1 MDLTFQKRLA
11 ADILKCGISR
21 VYIDPKALSEVEE
34 AITRADVRMLI
45 KRGLIKKLPKKG
57 NSRGRIKKRQA
68 QLRKGLRNGPGSRK
82 GTKYARLSRKER
94 WIKTIRA
101 LRDELRKL
109 KKEGKID
116 RRTYRKYYLYAKA
129 GMFKS
134 RAHLLLHLKGSEA
147 K

>member
-11 ADILKCGISR
+11 ADLFKCGISR
-21 VYIDPKALSEVEE
+21 VYIDPKGQSEVEE
-34 AITRADVRMLI
+34 AITREDVRMLI

-57 NSRGRIKKRQA
+57 NSRGRIKKRNE
-68 QLRKGLRNGPGSRK
+68 QLKKGLRNGPGSRK
-82 GTKYARLSRKER
+82 GTKYARFSRKKR

-116 RRTYRKYYLYAKA
+116 RKTYRKYYLYSKA

-134 RAHLLLHLKGSEA
+134 RSHLLIHLKGSEA